1 VARQTRSQRR
11 ARRQAQAQSAA
22 GQSGGV
28 AQRARARQ
36 QQVRPSQQAPKSQ
49 AGAQKRERGGLRT
62 FVGESWGELKKVE
75 WPTQAQVI
83 QATVVVLIAC
93 LVVGAFLYT
102 ADQIWKP
109 VVKWL
114 IGQ

>member
-1 VARQTRSQRR
+1 MARQTRSQRR
-11 ARRQAQAQSAA
+11 ARRQAQAQSAN
-22 GQSGGV
+22 QSGGV
-28 AQRARARQ
+28 AQRARSRQ

-49 AGAQKRERGGLRT
+49 AGAQRRERGGLRT
-62 FVGESWGELKKVE
+62 FIGESWGELKKVE
-75 WPTQAQVI
+75 WPTQPQVI

>member
-1 VARQTRSQRR
+1 MARQTRSQRR

-22 GQSGGV
+22 QSGGV

-36 QQVRPSQQAPKSQ
+36 QQVRPSQQPAKSQ
-49 AGAQKRERGGLRT
+49 AGAQRRERAGLRT
-62 FVGESWGELKKVE
+62 FVGESWGELKKVD
-75 WPTQAQVI
+75 WPGQPQVI

-93 LVVGAFLYT
+93 LVVGAYLYA
-102 ADQIWKP
+102 ADQVWKP
-109 VVKWL
+109 VVKWI